1 MNENKEKEEI
11 VIIRLLCGVVGGVIS
26 FIYQSS
32 YGWVGWDFFRVLGV
46 LLIGVCPGYIFGPS
60 IMKWIVNLFK

>member
-11 VIIRLLCGVVGGVIS
+11 VIIQLLCGVVGGLIV

-32 YGWVGWDFFRVLGV
+32 YGWLGWDLFRVLGV
-46 LLIGVCPGYIFGPS
+46 LLIGVCPGVIFGPS
-60 IMKWIVNLFK
+60 IIKGLVNLFR